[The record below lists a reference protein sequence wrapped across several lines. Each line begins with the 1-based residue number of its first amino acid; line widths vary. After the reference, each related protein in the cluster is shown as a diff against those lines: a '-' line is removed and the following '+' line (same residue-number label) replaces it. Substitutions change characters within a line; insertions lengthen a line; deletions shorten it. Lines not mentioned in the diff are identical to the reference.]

1 MPGPGK
7 RGLHQGNAYINMA
20 ETLRFI
26 IREYTTPSDLPI
38 IYITDSK
45 NARRLQRKLKKSD
58 ELTHRKKIRQVKQDI
73 DYSIA
78 NHLEMLISKWQCK
91 DQLTAYAKRLY
102 KRGGEI
108 CYTWAMSKEHF
119 SDDTEDNQNSQYGDF
134 RREEDAS
141 DISIKSGTTITS
153 VTEPN
158 DGKNR
163 YIFNTLMYD
172 ILGRIIILKVFSHQM
187 NKDFSIKNK
196 GKIPCPNL
204 FVISANQIVDNSAKQ
219 APKVLQDTHDTYEQ
233 IFYPAFSPRWSFTFE
248 GCITNKG
255 ATKILYNKMD
265 DELPL
270 TTKPLTKQG
279 IFS

>member
-1 MPGPGK
+1 
-7 RGLHQGNAYINMA
+7 MA

-78 NHLEMLISKWQCK
+78 NHLEMLTSKWQCK
-91 DQLTAYAKRLY
+91 DKLTAYAKRLY
-102 KRGGEI
+102 KRGEEI
-108 CYTWAMSKEHF
+108 CYTWAMNKEHF

-134 RREEDAS
+134 RRGEDAS